1 MNEKITQLKPKQ
13 RRAEYHVLRS
23 SYAERIVTTHDIETA
38 RIIRDQLEDTYV
50 KWFNE
55 KFSSAPVAEM
65 FYIRLT

>member
-13 RRAEYHVLRS
+13 RLAEYHVMRS

-38 RIIRDQLEDTYV
+38 RMIRDQLEDTYV

-55 KFSSAPVAEM
+55 KFSSAPDAEM

>member
-55 KFSSAPVAEM
+55 KFSSAPDAEM

>member
-13 RRAEYHVLRS
+13 RLAEYHVMRS

-38 RIIRDQLEDTYV
+38 RMIRDQLEDTYV
-50 KWFNE
+50 KWFSE
-55 KFSSAPVAEM
+55 KFSLEPEAKM